1 MAKQL
6 KFGKDARTSLVAG
19 VDQLADAVS
28 TTLGPKGRNVA
39 LDKKWGAPNVTH
51 DGVTVAKE
59 IELPDPF
66 ENMGAQLLKEA
77 SSKSNDYVG
86 DGTTTATVLAQA
98 MVHAGMDAVEA
109 GANPMILRSGIE
121 KAASVVTEEVKKM
134 AKPISTKDERAQVAT
149 NSAADPAIGD
159 LIAESMEKVG
169 ADGVITVEEGQG
181 LEMTVEYKDG
191 MEFDR
196 GYSSAYF
203 VTDPAKM
210 VASIEDPYILLTD
223 KKLSNLQEL
232 LPFLESFLKVSKNLV
247 IIADEVDSEA
257 LTTLVVNKLRGT
269 LNALA
274 IKRPGFGDRAKDM
287 LEDLAILT
295 GATVISEDTG
305 RNLESVTIQDLG
317 HADRVT
323 SDKDNT
329 VIVGGKGDKQ
339 KVEAR
344 IKQIRGLIQ
353 HSSSEYDKEKLEE
366 RLAKLSGG
374 VAVIKVGAATEIAMK
389 EKKMR
394 VEDAVHAT
402 KAAAEEGVVPGGGV
416 ALLPIRKALAAIKA
430 NGDEAKGIK
439 IVSDSLV
446 SPVKKI
452 ASNAGADPDKIFTDV
467 EKAPAGHGYNVLT
480 GKVEDMLKNGVVDP
494 AKVTRSAVQNAASV
508 AAMILTTETLITDIP
523 EEKKETGGMPG
534 AGMGMDY

>member
-6 KFGKDARTSLVAG
+6 KFGKDARAALVSG
-19 VDQLADAVS
+19 IDQLANAVS

-39 LDKKWGAPNVTH
+39 LDKKWGAPSVTH

-59 IELPDPF
+59 IELADPF
-66 ENMGAQLLKEA
+66 ENMGAQLVKEVA
-77 SSKSNDYVG
+77 SKTVDLVG

-98 MVHAGMDAVEA
+98 IVHAGMAAIEE

-121 KAASVVTEEVKKM
+121 KASSVVTDEVKKM
-134 AKPISTKDERAQVAT
+134 AKPISTTAERAQVAT
-149 NSAADPAIGD
+149 NSAADQEIGQ

-181 LEMTVEYKDG
+181 LEMIVEYKEG

-210 VASIEDPYILLTD
+210 TASIEDPYILLTD
-223 KKLSNLQEL
+223 KKLSSLQEL
-232 LPFLESFLKVSKNLV
+232 LTFLESFLKVSKNLV
-247 IIADEVDSEA
+247 IIADEVDGEA

-269 LNALA
+269 LNVLA
-274 IKRPGFGDRAKDM
+274 IKRPGFGDRAKEM
-287 LEDLAILT
+287 LEDIAALT

-305 RNLESVTIQDLG
+305 RSLESISIQDLG
-317 HADRVT
+317 QADRIT
-323 SDKDNT
+323 SDKDSS
-329 VIVGGKGDKQ
+329 VVVGGKGSKEN
-339 KVEAR
+339 VEAR
-344 IKQIRGLIQ
+344 IKQIRQSIQ
-353 HSSSEYDKEKLEE
+353 SASSDYDREKLEE

-374 VAVIKVGAATEIAMK
+374 VAVIKVGAASEVAMK

-402 KAAAEEGVVPGGGV
+402 KAAAEEGVVPGGGI
-416 ALLPIRKALAAIKA
+416 ALLHVRKALASLKGS
-430 NGDEAKGIK
+430 GDESKGIK

-446 SPVKKI
+446 SPIKKI
-452 ASNAGADPDKIFTDV
+452 AFNAGADGEKVLDDV
-467 EKAPAGHGYNVLT
+467 EKAPTGHGFNVLT
-480 GKVEDMLKNGVVDP
+480 GKVEDMLKNGIVDP

-508 AAMILTTETLITDIP
+508 ASMILTTEALVTDIP
-523 EEKKETGGMPG
+523 EEKKEAGMPG